1 MPLFYPFRSLRVD
14 SWSSEGPTIKVS
26 GWMRNQDIHRISSRS
41 ISLRIQPRDDL
52 NSETSGVTATLTKS
66 SRLIVALR
74 LTRAKSK
81 VESVF
86 NTSHAPDVQPSYI
99 NAQGFLEA
107 AIQIDNCLLV
117 KGWSVN
123 VENQLRIGGKVVP
136 LTPGQDELICVKRP
150 DINSIFGT
158 ATNELHG
165 FDVLIEFDHHFNF
178 MTSQVQL
185 VRNGKVFQSID
196 IQKGPTEKLQIAS
209 QSLGNPN
216 DHDSAEEYFRKITS
230 KILRRFQ
237 FIPLQD
243 DDQFSV
249 VNFQSGSSHQDP
261 EISIVIPFY
270 GHSEF
275 MRLHFATLGDLEE
288 KERQKIEIIIVND
301 DPSQDL
307 YHLTELNSRLF
318 SVRAKLVTSRE
329 NFGFAG
335 AVWGGACASIGE
347 VLIVQNSDCF
357 VENVQAY
364 KHLAA
369 RIKNERNIGS
379 IAPLLVREDGAID
392 HLGMEKISVRGRSAS
407 FFKHIG
413 AGFPQLDSQT
423 ETSVE
428 CRYMTGAFLAMRREL
443 FVNDLGGFPTFS
455 FLGDFEDAALSE
467 LIHALGYKQVVDRSF
482 KAVHMT
488 RTSFERLD
496 LTFRERLSWYNATQ
510 FQSSQENRAAYEI
523 SADANSHKE
532 IK

>member
-1 MPLFYPFRSLRVD
+1 
-14 SWSSEGPTIKVS
+14 
-26 GWMRNQDIHRISSRS
+26 
-41 ISLRIQPRDDL
+41 
-52 NSETSGVTATLTKS
+52 
-66 SRLIVALR
+66 
-74 LTRAKSK
+74 
-81 VESVF
+81 
-86 NTSHAPDVQPSYI
+86 
-99 NAQGFLEA
+99 
-107 AIQIDNCLLV
+107 
-117 KGWSVN
+117 
-123 VENQLRIGGKVVP
+123 
-136 LTPGQDELICVKRP
+136 
-150 DINSIFGT
+150 
-158 ATNELHG
+158 
-165 FDVLIEFDHHFNF
+165 

-185 VRNGKVFQSID
+185 VRNGQVFQSID

-249 VNFQSGSSHQDP
+249 VDFQSGSSHQDP

-307 YHLTELNSRLF
+307 CHLTELNSRLF

-364 KHLAA
+364 KYLAA

-379 IAPLLVREDGAID
+379 IAPLLVREDGALD
-392 HLGMEKISVRGRSAS
+392 HLGMEKISIRGRSAS

-423 ETSVE
+423 ETNVE

-510 FQSSQENRAAYEI
+510 FQSWQENRAAYEI

>member
-1 MPLFYPFRSLRVD
+1 
-14 SWSSEGPTIKVS
+14 
-26 GWMRNQDIHRISSRS
+26 
-41 ISLRIQPRDDL
+41 
-52 NSETSGVTATLTKS
+52 
-66 SRLIVALR
+66 
-74 LTRAKSK
+74 
-81 VESVF
+81 VF
-86 NTSHAPDVQPSYI
+86 NTSNEPGVPPSYI

-107 AIQIDNCLLV
+107 AIQIDHWLLV

-165 FDVLIEFDHHFNF
+165 FDVLIEFDHRFDF

-185 VRNGKVFQSID
+185 ERHGRVFQSIN

-209 QSLGNPN
+209 ESLGNPN

-237 FIPLQD
+237 FNPVKD
-243 DDQFSV
+243 ADQFSV
-249 VNFQSGSSHQDP
+249 IDFHSESSSESP

-270 GHSEF
+270 GHSEL

-307 YHLTELNSRLF
+307 NHLTELNSLLF
-318 SVRAKLVTSRE
+318 SVRTKLVTSRE
-329 NFGFAG
+329 NHGFAG
-335 AVWGGACASIGE
+335 AVWSGASVSTGE
-347 VLIVQNSDCF
+347 VLIIQNSDCF
-357 VENVQAY
+357 VENVQTY

-369 RIKNERNIGS
+369 RIKNELNIGS

-413 AGFPQLDSQT
+413 AGFPQIDSQT

-467 LIHALGYKQVVDRSF
+467 LIHGLGYKQVVDRSF

-510 FQSSQENRAAYEI
+510 FQSWQQNLAAYGI
-523 SADANSHKE
+523 STDADSHKE